1 MEEGAPNSLEESC
14 VLRSAVLTLVECRS
28 DIQQRV
34 KIIEV
39 CENCLYNLLF
49 VYSVLSLSIVL

>member
-14 VLRSAVLTLVECRS
+14 VLHSAVLTLVECRS

-39 CENCLYNLLF
+39 CENCLHNLLF
-49 VYSVLSLSIVL
+49 VYSVLSLSVVL